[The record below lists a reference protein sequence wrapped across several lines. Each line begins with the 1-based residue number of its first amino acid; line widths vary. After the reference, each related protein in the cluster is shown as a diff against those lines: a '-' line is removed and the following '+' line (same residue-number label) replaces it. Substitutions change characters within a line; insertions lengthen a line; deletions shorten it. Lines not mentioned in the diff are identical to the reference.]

1 LNTAANR
8 QTLVKAHPRVVN
20 LESAGTV
27 AGWFGV
33 VVPAKTPRP
42 VIDRLHR
49 EIVRI
54 LNSKAVLDRLVNE
67 GSGVGGGYAGGV
79 CFADQD

>member
-1 LNTAANR
+1 MPPECYRRLHFD
-8 QTLVKAHPRVVN
+8 QLGVN

-42 VIDRLHR
+42 VIDWLHR

-54 LNSKAVLDRLVNE
+54 LNSKVVLDRLVNE
-67 GSGVGGGYAGGV
+67 GSGVVGGIRLRSLL
-79 CFADQD
+79 C